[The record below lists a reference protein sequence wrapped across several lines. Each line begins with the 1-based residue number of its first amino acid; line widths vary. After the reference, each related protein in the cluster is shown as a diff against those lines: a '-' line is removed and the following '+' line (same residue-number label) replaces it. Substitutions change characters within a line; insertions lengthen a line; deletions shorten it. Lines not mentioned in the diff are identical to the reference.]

1 MVEIATDIVSLSRIR
16 NELRFPE
23 GDTDQDEFLKDLV
36 KSAAS
41 YVSADLNVPLI
52 DVTAYKDCVTLNYK
66 QSLTIVDQ
74 YALRLEAIRYQST
87 AHTPIVYDYYPDIV
101 DGTTYSTQEPST
113 NDNIKGRIIAI
124 PNASWPM
131 AVSGEFRVFYRRGV
145 AKNDPKIEAY
155 QTLIILSSR
164 SAYNG
169 ESMANPSSAYERIA
183 TTLVDYTI
191 PSQGAIVGR

>member
-23 GDTDQDEFLKDLV
+23 GDTDQDEFLKDLI

-52 DVTAYKDCVTLNYK
+52 DVTAYCNRVVTTSK

-74 YALRLEAIRYQST
+74 YALSLEAIRYQST
-87 AHTPIVYDYYPDIV
+87 AHMPIVYDYFPDIV
-101 DGTTYSTQEPST
+101 DNKIYSTQQPAT
-113 NDNIKGRIIAI
+113 DDNVKGHIIAI
-124 PNASWPM
+124 PSAEWPK
-131 AVSGEFRVFYRRGV
+131 AIYGEFRLFYRRGV